1 MADNSMTFSNPLM
14 QLGGE
19 DFLRELTAF
28 MLNRIMEAESLSAS
42 TQSLTSAAMRVRPT
56 ATVPVTVKYN
66 TRLGTL
72 DLRIPTLREGTDFP
86 PFPDARRL
94 SEKVLNAVIREA
106 WINGISTRKVDAT
119 GPVDGDD
126 RYLPKRCHPSAT
138 ASMSVCRRSCSGRWK
153 GSGPTCGWMRPT

>member
-126 RYLPKRCHPSAT
+126 RYLPKPGVIPLPRH
-138 ASMSVCRRSCSGRWK
+138 R
-153 GSGPTCGWMRPT
+153 